1 MTSTRSSRKR
11 RVRSGFRA
19 AFGWYWRK
27 NRVLAGLYTLVVMV
41 ALPCSFFLSL
51 TNEMDYYTSTVDQF
65 EALGWMEIRL
75 ARTMTEN
82 LSGIFVGWGVPLM
95 TLCALLLAVS
105 SFGYLHN
112 RRSVDLYNAL
122 PVRRTPM
129 LLGGVAAN
137 LVQLFLPMA
146 AACAII
152 HALGRG
158 YADLVYPFSGILVWE
173 GFGVLVLTMTAAY
186 LLFLFMIVISGTL
199 LDAGFSYAVLCF
211 GWPVFWLCAETLCRM
226 MLPGYAEE
234 FSNELYLAFLP
245 YIAGMLPFINYD
257 SAYCFPDFEGYE
269 GALPKVDTH
278 AIPYQ
283 MSVASLIWWIFFVA
297 ALFVLVIVVFRIR
310 KSEYAE
316 SSASFLL
323 PRAVF
328 RLIGSAAGGLG
339 LGLIFGMIT
348 SSNLVLAVG
357 ILLGSFLT
365 HLITQ
370 AVWAR
375 GLRQFWRTLPAYV
388 VLLALLTGAGV
399 VAAYDAVG
407 YVTYTPSAADVE
419 SVQVEFY
426 GVGSGSSK
434 ESYLAQQAGLNA
446 FLVFEEDD
454 DYQDSYYLA
463 PRLWQQ
469 ESIEAVIDLHQKSA
483 GQFRAPYLPFTTAYT
498 GEYTGDDI
506 TLGGLDI
513 TYYLKDG
520 STIHRYYNE
529 LPWDKAME
537 QAAAAVTGLAEY
549 QLYSLFDQYTAD
561 SIESIYYDVSLVY
574 DIDIFDTDAWEEMLN
589 WEDEAGGY
597 RQDLTDEEKQTLWE
611 TFLRELNS
619 EDFANGASSEEAV
632 KETGYWEDYTINVTG
647 SIPKSD
653 FSPELETLLRNALGA
668 EYDAV
673 TEVQG
678 ESIYTIPASCTETR
692 ALIRSYIAKNGE
704 ADAPD
709 GEDGEDAEGTQESQD
724 TQDTEE

>member
-1 MTSTRSSRKR
+1 MTSTRSSRKH
-11 RVRSGFRA
+11 RVQSGFRA
-19 AFGWYWRK
+19 AFGWHWRK
-27 NRVLAGLYTLVVMV
+27 NRVLAGLYTLVLMV
-41 ALPCSFFLSL
+41 ALPWSFFLNL
-51 TNEMDYYTSTVDQF
+51 TNEMDYYASAVEQY
-65 EALGWMEIRL
+65 ESLGWMEIRL
-75 ARTMTEN
+75 AQSVTES
-82 LSGIFVGWGVPLM
+82 LSGIFVGGGVMLM

-146 AACAII
+146 VACAII
-152 HALGRG
+152 HALGRV

-173 GFGVLVLTMTAAY
+173 GFGVLVLSITAAY

-211 GWPVFWLCAETLCRM
+211 GWPLLWLCAETLCRL

-234 FSNELYLAFLP
+234 ISSELYLAFLP
-245 YIAGMLPFINYD
+245 SIAGMLPFISYD
-257 SAYCFPDFEGYE
+257 STYCFPDYEGYGTA
-269 GALPKVDTH
+269 GALPKVDTG

-283 MSVASLIWWIFFVA
+283 MSMASLIWWIFFVA
-297 ALFVLVIVVFRIR
+297 ALFVLVIVVFRVR

-348 SSNLVLAVG
+348 SSNLFLALGVV
-357 ILLGSFLT
+357 LGSFLT

-388 VLLALLTGAGV
+388 VVLALLMGAGLA
-399 VAAYDAVG
+399 AAYDAVG
-407 YVTYTPSAADVE
+407 YVTYTPSAAEIE

-426 GVGSGSSK
+426 GADKISSK
-434 ESYLAQQAGLNA
+434 ESYLAQQAGLSVLYA
-446 FLVFEEDD
+446 YDD
-454 DYQDSYYLA
+454 DADYQDSSYLA

-469 ESIEAVIDLHQKSA
+469 ESIAAAIALHQKAA
-483 GQFRAPYLPFTTAYT
+483 GQFRAPYLPFSLAYT
-498 GEYTGDDI
+498 GEYTADDEI
-506 TLGGLDI
+506 TLGALDV

-520 STIHRYYNE
+520 STVHRYYTD
-529 LPWDKAME
+529 LPWDEALE

-561 SIESIYYDVSLVY
+561 NIASIYYDVSPSY
-574 DIDIFDTDAWEEMLN
+574 FEDIDIFDTDAWEKMLD

-597 RQDLTDEEKQTLWE
+597 REDLTDEEKQTLWD

-619 EDFANGASSEEAV
+619 EDFANGASSEEAAQ
-632 KETGYWEDYTINVTG
+632 ETGYWENYTINMIG

-653 FSPELETLLRNALGA
+653 FSPELEALLRNALGA

-678 ESIYTIPASCTETR
+678 ESSYTIPESCTETR
-692 ALIRSYIAKNGE
+692 ALIRSYIAKGGE
-704 ADAPD
+704 GNTPD
-709 GEDGEDAEGTQESQD
+709 GNEEESP
-724 TQDTEE
+724 QDTEE